1 MTFPLYIF
9 LIIYF
14 VFLLGWLVF
23 SFIAVY
29 HMLKFGFF
37 NFTTFFTVF
46 VYIAISFLMLAIS
59 YKYLSQIDW
68 QMNVTIFGDLFNLE
82 FSF

>member
-1 MTFPLYIF
+1 MIFPLYIF
-9 LIIYF
+9 LIIYL
-14 VFLLGWLVF
+14 VLLLGWLIF

-29 HMLKFGFF
+29 HMLKFGFL

-46 VYIAISFLMLAIS
+46 VYVAISFLMLAVS

-68 QMNVTIFGDLFNLE
+68 RMNVAIFGDLLNLE
-82 FSF
+82 FF

>member
-29 HMLKFGFF
+29 HILKFGFL

>member
-29 HMLKFGFF
+29 HMLKFGFL